1 MARRKR
7 NMWREQEVNALMD
20 AVRSVGRK
28 WTTVRA
34 KTRGVID
41 DSRTVFDLRDK
52 WRVLERNGTVS
63 EDFFDE
69 EEAAAPPPPPPQQQQ
84 QQQAGTSMQVPS
96 ADVGAAV
103 GPPMAERQAAG
114 GQPSGPK
121 GRRTNK
127 PWSEQEVKALIDA
140 ARRFGCR
147 WKTLRAETLG
157 VIEDFRTNVD
167 FKDKWRVLE
176 RNGTVSEDDFE
187 KPTRRPS

>member
-114 GQPSGPK
+114 QPL
-121 GRRTNK
+121 GRK
-127 PWSEQEVKALIDA
+127 QKYFKWSHREVRALINAYDKYPGQWTAIRQATSGHIRAHRTA
-140 ARRFGCR
+140 ANF
-147 WKTLRAETLG
+147 LS
-157 VIEDFRTNVD
+157 
-167 FKDKWRVLE
+167 KWRRLAKDGLV
-176 RNGTVSEDDFE
+176 
-187 KPTRRPS
+187 